1 MNNLGKTICMVVA
14 AVVFLTGAALG
25 ADSAFRA
32 KLVENKG
39 RYLVVRTQRGE
50 ERKVPLSKKLV
61 VVSRRNT
68 TTDVGKIMKN
78 SMLLLSL
85 EDGDVTTIVVEE
97 VPR

>member
-1 MNNLGKTICMVVA
+1 MNNLGKTFCMVVA

-32 KLVENKG
+32 KLLENKG
-39 RYLVVRTQRGE
+39 RYLVVRTARGE
-50 ERKVPLSKKLV
+50 QKKVSLSRRLV
-61 VVSRRNT
+61 VVSRQNT
-68 TTDVGKIMKN
+68 ATDVGKIMKN

-85 EDGDVTTIVVEE
+85 DGGDVTTIVVEE